1 MCYCGSRSRRF
12 EDRRRFS
19 ATKCWRHL
27 RVWRLN
33 HSQRPRPWLSAVIY
47 IFISCIK
54 IPVYDMS
61 SILCSQTQLHSKR
74 FLCVIV
80 SMHFALFYIQ
90 VSSAAFRL
98 RRRSRCWESSASL
111 WQEGSARTTPK
122 TGPSTRSAC
131 ARGDGWFP
139 LVLLAMSP
147 PKQNHLS
154 NYLDELRVR
163 YSYSWLLF
171 SRRC

>member
-1 MCYCGSRSRRF
+1 MLAS
-12 EDRRRFS
+12 S
-19 ATKCWRHL
+19 A
-27 RVWRLN
+27 RVAIKPLPEAT
-33 HSQRPRPWLSAVIY
+33 SMAVRGNLYIY
-47 IFISCIK
+47 FLYQNTV
-54 IPVYDMS
+54 PVYDMS

-80 SMHFALFYIQ
+80 SMHFALSYIQ